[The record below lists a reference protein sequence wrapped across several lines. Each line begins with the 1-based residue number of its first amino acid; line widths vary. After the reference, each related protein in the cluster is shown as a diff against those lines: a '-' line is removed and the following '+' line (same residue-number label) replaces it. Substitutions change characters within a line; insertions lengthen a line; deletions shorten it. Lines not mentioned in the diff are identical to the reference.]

1 MKNRLRYI
9 LHFAKPHWLKFSLL
23 FMCIITTIFI
33 GSVFHFLFG
42 RMVEEVFRGK
52 SMDAFIEIISLYALV
67 FLVNQTLHFI
77 LNISWAKLMTNFLY
91 DIRQAMFTRVLK
103 YRGEHL
109 VNRHTGDLTS
119 RMQKDVEEFMNFIHW
134 NVFYGVG
141 ASLNLLLSLG
151 YIFYISQTLA
161 MVVVVL
167 TPLTVYITRYF
178 SGRIKPFISKRKKE
192 EGLLT
197 AWLLEILKGMGE
209 IRLLGAQ
216 DHIQKQYIRRSTDI
230 TRLAISASRIEVVSE
245 RTNTGISLAGQ
256 LVMFMTSAFLMG
268 SGQLTL
274 GGFVAA
280 MGYFST
286 CVSAFKILNEKAV
299 AIPGNLTGIDRVI
312 ACLEIPIEEDQVVD
326 PVKKTD
332 DLATLRSVP
341 VVTKKAP
348 TIAFKGITFA
358 YQPSLPPVF
367 SDLDLEITGGQTTAI
382 IGRSGEGKTT
392 LTSLLQRFFDPNSG
406 HIRIDGVDISDMPY
420 AKLRGMMGTV
430 HQESVIFDGT
440 LGYNLSLD
448 RKELTETQ
456 LWEALE
462 RAHLKAFVQSL
473 PLGLDTLVGSYGQA
487 LSGGQK
493 QRLALARLFL
503 KNPPIV
509 LLDEATSSL
518 DAEGEAVIRE
528 SWQALRNQRTVIVI
542 AHRLETILAADRVV
556 VISEGRVVSIGTH
569 DELLTDCSVYREL
582 FLEQHNLMGG
592 GACA

>member
-1 MKNRLRYI
+1 MKKRLGYI

-23 FMCIITTIFI
+23 FTCIITTIFI

-52 SMDAFIEIISLYALV
+52 SMAAFVEIISLYALV

-109 VNRHTGDLTS
+109 VNLHTGDLTS

-141 ASLNLLLSLG
+141 ATLNLLLSLG
-151 YIFYISQTLA
+151 YIFYINRTLA

-167 TPLTVYITRYF
+167 TPATVYITRYF
-178 SGRIKPFISKRKKE
+178 SGRIKPFMAKRKKE

-197 AWLLEILKGMGE
+197 AWLFEVLKGMGE

-216 DHIQKQYIRRSTDI
+216 SHIETQYIRRSTDI

-256 LVMFMTSAFLMG
+256 LVMFVVSALLMG
-268 SGQLTL
+268 TGQLTL

-286 CVSAFKILNEKAV
+286 CISAFKILNEKTV
-299 AIPGNLTGIDRVI
+299 AIPGNLAGIDRVI
-312 ACLEIPIEEDQVVD
+312 ACLEMPIEEDQMVD
-326 PVKKTD
+326 PVKKTAD
-332 DLATLRSVP
+332 QATLGCVP
-341 VVTKKAP
+341 VVIKKAP
-348 TIAFKGITFA
+348 TIDFKGITFA

-392 LTSLLQRFFDPNSG
+392 LISMLQRFFDPTSG
-406 HIRIDGVDISDMPY
+406 HIKIDGVDISEMPY
-420 AKLRGMMGTV
+420 AKLRDMIGTV
-430 HQESVIFDGT
+430 HQDAVIFDGT
-440 LGYNLSLD
+440 LRYNLGFNRQD
-448 RKELTETQ
+448 VTEVELF
-456 LWEALE
+456 EALE
-462 RAHLKAFVQSL
+462 RAHLKSFVQSL
-473 PLGLDTLVGSYGQA
+473 PQGLDTVLGFGGQA

-503 KNPPIV
+503 KNPEIV
-509 LLDEATSSL
+509 ILDEATSSL

-528 SWQALRNQRTVIVI
+528 TWQALRNDRTVIII
-542 AHRLETILAADRVV
+542 AHRLETILSADRVV
-556 VISEGRVVSIGTH
+556 VIDQGQVVSIGSH
-569 DELLTDCSVYREL
+569 EALLEDCPVYREL
-582 FLEQHNLMGG
+582 FLEQHTVAGG